1 MQDATAAQPRPAL
14 IDLGCSWTLPGMTLP
29 AASSATDADGSAGRR
44 ATLEALFLA
53 HGRAVYAFARRR
65 ASAADA
71 DEVVAETFLV
81 AWRRLDDVPADALPW
96 LLGVARR
103 SLANIVRGETR
114 QSALRLR
121 LASTA
126 TAAAP
131 DVGEQDRSLSD
142 AVRRSL
148 DGLNPAERDALTLL
162 AWDGLTAA
170 EAATVLG
177 CSRAAIYLRLHRARR
192 RLADDLRA
200 HADAEERP

>member
-1 MQDATAAQPRPAL
+1 
-14 IDLGCSWTLPGMTLP
+14 MTLP
-29 AASSATDADGSAGRR
+29 AATAATDADGSAGRR
-44 ATLEALFLA
+44 AALEALFLA

-81 AWRRLDDVPADALPW
+81 AWRRLDDVPADPLPW

-114 QSALRLR
+114 QTALRLR
-121 LASTA
+121 LASMASTAGAA
-126 TAAAP
+126 TAPAP
-131 DVGEQDRSLSD
+131 DVSESDRSLSD
-142 AVRRSL
+142 VVRRSVER
-148 DGLNPAERDALTLL
+148 LNPAERDALTLL

-177 CSRAAIYLRLHRARR
+177 CSRAAVYLRLHRARR

-200 HADAEERP
+200 PADAEERP